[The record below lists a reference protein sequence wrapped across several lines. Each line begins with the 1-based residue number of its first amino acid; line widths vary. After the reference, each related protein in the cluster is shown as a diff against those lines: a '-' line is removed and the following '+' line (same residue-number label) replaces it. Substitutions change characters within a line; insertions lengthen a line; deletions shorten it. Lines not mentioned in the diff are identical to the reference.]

1 MTSPGEFLR
10 SILDGPQIN
19 MMGIPV
25 QALVLKKW
33 WDLAVEVVPDPV
45 MGSGDVLIDVLA
57 TGICGSDIHGFTGE
71 NGRRVPGQVMG
82 HETVGRIAGVGADTG
97 AFGLSIGD
105 LVTVN
110 PVIGC
115 GVCDNCRSGQD
126 QNCPDKV
133 VIGVAASYSSAF
145 AQQMAVPAAN
155 VVVLPASMPVAYG
168 ALVEPL
174 AVGYHALRRGGCS
187 ESDRV
192 LVVGGGP
199 IGQACVLAAQ
209 RLGAAAV
216 VVSEPDEHRR
226 DLIGLLGAATVDP
239 GGADASELPSRVAA
253 ALGGRPTIVVDAVGL
268 GGTMETAFACAPLG
282 AVIVLVGMGSVRLD
296 LASYEISVKERSV
309 VGSFCYDPEEF
320 RQTAAWVGTS
330 PPVLAHLIDQH
341 VSMDSAAT
349 SFTALARGESRASKI
364 LVYPNVDTG
373 PVPGVLR

>member
-1 MTSPGEFLR
+1 
-10 SILDGPQIN
+10 
-19 MMGIPV
+19 MGIPV

-33 WDLAVEVVPDPV
+33 WDLSVEDVPDPV
-45 MGSGDVLIDVLA
+45 MGSAEVLIDVLA

-82 HETVGRIAGVGADTG
+82 HETVGTITRIGADAG
-97 AFGLSIGD
+97 MFGLSIGD

-115 GVCDNCRSGQD
+115 GHCENCLEEQD

-145 AQQMAVPAAN
+145 AAQMAVPAAN
-155 VVVLPASMPVAYG
+155 VVVLPATMPVAYG

-187 ESDRV
+187 ASDRV

-216 VVSEPDEHRR
+216 VVSEPDRHRR
-226 DLIGLLGAATVDP
+226 DLIELLGAAAIDP
-239 GGADASELPSRVAA
+239 GIGDPSELPGRVAT
-253 ALGGRPTIVVDAVGL
+253 ALGRRPTIIVDAVGVGATL
-268 GGTMETAFACAPLG
+268 ETAFACAPIG
-282 AVIVLVGMGSVRLD
+282 AVIVLVGMGSIRLD
-296 LASYEISVKERSV
+296 LAAYEISVKERSV

-320 RQTAAWVGTS
+320 RQTADWVGTS
-330 PPVLAHLIDQH
+330 PPALAHLIDQH
-341 VSMDSAAT
+341 VPMDSAAT

-364 LVYPNVDTG
+364 LVYPNVATG
-373 PVPGVLR
+373 PVPGDLR